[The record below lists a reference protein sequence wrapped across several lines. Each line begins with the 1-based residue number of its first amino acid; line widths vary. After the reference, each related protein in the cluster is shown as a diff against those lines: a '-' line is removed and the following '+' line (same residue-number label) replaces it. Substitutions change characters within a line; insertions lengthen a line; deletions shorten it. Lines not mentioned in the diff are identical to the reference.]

1 MGVYPFVAMFPVLA
15 ITGER
20 PDAMLSYWGLL
31 MLAVG
36 LAMAR
41 PTTATRRP
49 RLPQRQALTPRT
61 G

>member
-1 MGVYPFVAMFPVLA
+1 MFPVLA

-20 PDAMLSYWGLL
+20 PDTMLTCWGLL

-41 PTTATRRP
+41 STATGIPRAARRSTP
-49 RLPQRQALTPRT
+49 PPQTA
-61 G
+61 